1 MFLGNDL
8 KNKKLSHVAFLK
20 LSQKLQKKHLCWGL
34 LVDKNSGLG
43 SATLLQKHA
52 GIGGVFCEFCKVF
65 QKSHFGEVCKRLL
78 LKTKIFASL
87 FL

>member
-1 MFLGNDL
+1 MFSGNDL

-20 LSQKLQKKHLCWGL
+20 LSQKLQKNICL
-34 LVDKNSGLG
+34 LVDKNSELG

-52 GIGGVFCEFCKVF
+52 AIGGVFCEFCKVF
-65 QKSHFGEVCKRLL
+65 QKTYFGEVCKRLL